1 MATNSNILPD
11 NRLNLRSPGIFAKW
25 PVIGIIMFL
34 LGSLLFGA
42 LAINVADKNPAL
54 LRWDQ
59 STTKT
64 FQATEKSIPSPLV
77 EYVLF
82 GFFVGREIIVILGT
96 VLAIYFLHKRYWR
109 EFMMVLW
116 GPGLGGLLWFTLS
129 RYFDRPRPPTQLD
142 VLAIT
147 VPSFP
152 SGHVI
157 SAVLLYGLLAYLLIP
172 RMPSRFWK
180 WFVAILALFVII
192 WIGLS
197 RLLIGGHYLSDV
209 IAGYAVG
216 IAWAGLVYTLAERFF
231 PREQTATSAVMERSE
246 TEDTFQ
252 GLRAPGM
259 FQRWP
264 LLGVLLIVLG
274 SISFAALGYSVITH
288 SPLVQLDQSIYETLL
303 AKAKTAPPR
312 INELM
317 IFGFFLGKQVPI
329 LIVTLLGIYFV
340 YKRYWREL
348 AMILLSSGAG
358 SFVWNFFVNYFGR
371 PRPAIQTGLAV
382 RAVPSFPSGHTMSA
396 IIVYG
401 FLTYLLLPKMPSR
414 FWKWTL
420 VIAMA
425 AVVLFDGFSRIFQ
438 GSHYLTD
445 ILGGYALGIAWAAL
459 VYTLIENIFMRK
471 KV

>member
-1 MATNSNILPD
+1 MATTSNILPD

-25 PVIGIIMFL
+25 PVIGIIMVL

-64 FQATEKSIPSPLV
+64 FQTTEKSIPSPVV
-77 EYVLF
+77 EYVIF
-82 GFFVGREIIVILGT
+82 GFFVGREIIVILAT
-96 VLAIYFLHKRYWR
+96 VLAIYFFHKRYWR
-109 EFMMVLW
+109 ELMMVLW
-116 GPGLGGLLWFTLS
+116 GPGVGGLLWFALS

-152 SGHVI
+152 SGHVM

-172 RMPSRFWK
+172 KMPSRFWK
-180 WFVAILALFVII
+180 WFVAILALFVMV
-192 WIGLS
+192 WVGLS

-216 IAWAGLVYTLAERFF
+216 IGWAGLVYTLAERFF
-231 PREQTATSAVMERSE
+231 PREQTATSNVMERLE
-246 TEDTFQ
+246 TEDAFQ

-259 FQRWP
+259 FKRWP
-264 LLGVLLIVLG
+264 LLGVLLIVIG
-274 SISFAALGYSVITH
+274 SISFAALGYSVLTH
-288 SPLVQLDQSIYETLL
+288 SPLVQLDQSIYETLI

-329 LIVTLLGIYFV
+329 LIVTLLSIYFLH
-340 YKRYWREL
+340 KRYWREL

-358 SFVWNFFVNYFGR
+358 SFIWNFFVNYFAR

-382 RAVPSFPSGHTMSA
+382 RAIPSFPSGHTMSA

-425 AVVLFDGFSRIFQ
+425 AMVLFDGFSRIFQ

-445 ILGGYALGIAWAAL
+445 VLGGYALGVAWAAL
-459 VYTLIENIFMRK
+459 VYILIEVIFIRK

>member
-25 PVIGIIMFL
+25 PVIGIIMVL

-42 LAINVADKNPAL
+42 FAINVADKNPAL

-59 STTKT
+59 SMTKT
-64 FQATEKSIPSPLV
+64 FQTTEKSIPSPVV
-77 EYVLF
+77 EYVIF

-96 VLAIYFLHKRYWR
+96 VLAIYFFHKRYWR

-116 GPGLGGLLWFTLS
+116 GPGLGGLLWFALS

-152 SGHVI
+152 SGHVM

-172 RMPSRFWK
+172 KMPSRFWK
-180 WFVAILALFVII
+180 WFVAILALFVIV
-192 WIGLS
+192 WVGLS

-216 IAWAGLVYTLAERFF
+216 IGWAGLVYTLAERFF
-231 PREQTATSAVMERSE
+231 PREQTATSNVMERSE
-246 TEDTFQ
+246 TEDAFQ

-259 FQRWP
+259 FKRWP
-264 LLGVLLIVLG
+264 LLGVLLIVIG
-274 SISFAALGYSVITH
+274 SISFAALGYSVLTH
-288 SPLVQLDQSIYETLL
+288 SSLVQLDQSIYETLI
-303 AKAKTAPPR
+303 AKAKSAPPR

-329 LIVTLLGIYFV
+329 VIVTLLSIYFLH
-340 YKRYWREL
+340 KRYWREL

-358 SFVWNFFVNYFGR
+358 SFVWNFFVNYFAR

-382 RAVPSFPSGHTMSA
+382 RAIPSFPSGHTMSA

-425 AVVLFDGFSRIFQ
+425 GIVLFDGFSRIFQ

-445 ILGGYALGIAWAAL
+445 VLGGYALGIAWAAL
-459 VYTLIENIFMRK
+459 VYTLIEVIFIRK